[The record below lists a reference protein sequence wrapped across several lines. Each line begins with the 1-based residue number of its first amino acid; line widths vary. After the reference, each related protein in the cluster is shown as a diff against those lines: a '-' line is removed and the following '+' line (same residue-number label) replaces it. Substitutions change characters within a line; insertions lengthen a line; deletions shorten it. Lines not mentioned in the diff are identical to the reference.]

1 MQPVTDTPT
10 DLIERAIRAVPNL
23 TYFGAGLYR
32 PETFDAAATAAG
44 IVAGQAQLRAAV
56 HEVALCAEWLDGI
69 GATKRVWRGG
79 SSYGFKHGVMNWLRQ
94 QGRPSYVS
102 NGSFI
107 AAAVGLGYPFA
118 VVGPNA
124 RFGLCLR
131 DLKAVRRRD
140 VAAVAA

>member
-1 MQPVTDTPT
+1 MTPT
-10 DLIERAIRAVPNL
+10 IGPAALIERAIVAVPTLN
-23 TYFGAGLYR
+23 YFGCGLYQPGR
-32 PETFDAAATAAG
+32 FDAAATAAA
-44 IVAGQAQLRAAV
+44 IAAGQVELRAAV
-56 HEVALCAEWLDGI
+56 SEVALCAEWLDGI

>member
-79 SSYGFKHGVMNWLRQ
+79 SSYGFKHGVEGWLRR
-94 QGRPSYVS
+94 QGRPAYIA

-107 AAAVGLGYPFA
+107 AAAVGLDYPFA
-118 VVGPNA
+118 TAGPNVH
-124 RFGLCLR
+124 FGLSLR
-131 DLKAVRRRD
+131 DLKRVRRCD
-140 VAAVAA
+140 AAAAV